1 MGSTPG
7 HLTKE
12 LNISSRCNSIARD
25 LPVVVVLLLLLLLL
39 VVVVLLV
46 LVVVLLLLVMVH
58 QIVVHLIPPGIA

>member
-12 LNISSRCNSIARD
+12 LNISSCCNSIARD

-39 VVVVLLV
+39 VV
-46 LVVVLLLLVMVH
+46 LLLLVMVH

>member
-25 LPVVVVLLLLLLLL
+25 LPVVVVLLLLL
-39 VVVVLLV
+39 VV
-46 LVVVLLLLVMVH
+46 VVVLLLLVMVH

>member
-25 LPVVVVLLLLLLLL
+25 LPVVVVLLML
-39 VVVVLLV
+39 VVVV
-46 LVVVLLLLVMVH
+46 VVVVVVVLLLLLVMVH